1 MVRWKVHS
9 GVVEHL
15 GIIAAVGILSACGG
29 LQAAGL
35 AKPSTSPSAATS
47 ADSYAQQV
55 LAEAIIPPGAHTTNA
70 LHSDFLKR
78 PFQTVATDG
87 LIDIH
92 RTYAIDELPEAVQSY
107 ITTHLPQGAS
117 VTGTGTLGSPTGSAL
132 GIEVSIPTSGPN
144 ENYAE
149 LIYEIVSD
157 GARSS
162 EFRVDAQVIWV
173 PDRSADELAPA
184 DATVEVTGFS
194 QTSLANASS
203 GPVAVKLTRAQAD
216 TLRTVANSLPLAPPP
231 ACMENSLLYK
241 IEFRV
246 NTPPNQSFE
255 LDGYE
260 CTATVLV
267 SKNGKAL
274 SPLND
279 AGCHLLATVVSL
291 LPKGQADGTRSAS
304 AGLCR

>member
-1 MVRWKVHS
+1 MGAINFRSHRIAAIPMVRWKVHS

-55 LAEAIIPPGAHTTNA
+55 LAEAIVPPGAHTTNA

-117 VTGTGTLGSPTGSAL
+117 VTGTGTLTGFH
-132 GIEVSIPTSGPN
+132 
-144 ENYAE
+144 
-149 LIYEIVSD
+149 
-157 GARSS
+157 ARV
-162 EFRVDAQVIWV
+162 RV
-173 PDRSADELAPA
+173 SADKSIANLWHW
-184 DATVEVTGFS
+184 DGTYSFS
-194 QTSLANASS
+194 AEPTEA
-203 GPVAVKLTRAQAD
+203 
-216 TLRTVANSLPLAPPP
+216 
-231 ACMENSLLYK
+231 
-241 IEFRV
+241 
-246 NTPPNQSFE
+246 
-255 LDGYE
+255 
-260 CTATVLV
+260 LV
-267 SKNGKAL
+267 S
-274 SPLND
+274 
-279 AGCHLLATVVSL
+279 
-291 LPKGQADGTRSAS
+291 
-304 AGLCR
+304 